1 MPSPMQLRESQT
13 WTKMSLALWQACSVA
28 VKVHSKKNT
37 FISTCPALYS
47 TLPYCFSIV
56 FGLCVMEFQQ
66 FKLCPP
72 FLVILEISFDPMKVV
87 SDAVEEITD
96 RRNMFLSYLSGVL
109 MQDKGDRY
117 WCLKIQ
123 LIYGYCFQVQSTSN
137 LLTWSASL
145 ISGEG

>member
-1 MPSPMQLRESQT
+1 MDAITYATEGITNLN
-13 WTKMSLALWQACSVA
+13 KNVFGSVT
-28 VKVHSKKNT
+28 SMFSGSEGTLKKNT

-117 WCLKIQ
+117 
-123 LIYGYCFQVQSTSN
+123 
-137 LLTWSASL
+137 
-145 ISGEG
+145 